1 MMRLIGAILLISG
14 TAAWGMAGVM
24 RLRGRARSLNALTSA
39 LEIMKSEICDRLT
52 PLPELFELLQNEATP
67 PAGLLFRNAGDK
79 LSELGTRSL
88 PAIWREA
95 VAETP
100 ELLLT
105 PSEELVL
112 LELGLSLG
120 RYDVEEQRRAF
131 SYALRR
137 LDALTKKAENERD
150 SNAKIHAFLGVAA
163 GVFAII
169 ILL

>member
-14 TAAWGMAGVM
+14 TVAWGMAGVM
-24 RLRGRARSLNALTSA
+24 RLRGRVRSLSALTSA

-52 PLPELFELLQNEATP
+52 PLPELFDMMQTEATP
-67 PAGLLFRNAGDK
+67 PAGLLFRNAGEK
-79 LSELGTRSL
+79 LSELGTRPL
-88 PAIWREA
+88 PMIWREA
-95 VAETP
+95 VAGTP
-100 ELLLT
+100 ELLLA

-120 RYDVEEQRRAF
+120 RYDIEEQRRAF

-137 LDALTKKAENERD
+137 LDTLTKKAESERD
-150 SNAKIHAFLGVAA
+150 ANSKLHAFLGVAA